1 MSERAHREFRKTPRY
16 IHQRT
21 QVIINLCLTEI
32 KIIGEMPHFRDIIPR
47 LHRFSW
53 YLWMDSVHDVALG
66 LTAQQPEHRG
76 GRLVAHL
83 NQ

>member
-1 MSERAHREFRKTPRY
+1 MSERAHREFRKTHGTY
-16 IHQRT
+16 IKKTR
-21 QVIINLCLTEI
+21 VIINLCLTEI
-32 KIIGEMPHFRDIIPR
+32 KIIGEMPHFRQHHPQITQI
-47 LHRFSW
+47 SW

-83 NQ
+83 SQ